1 MLRFY
6 APNSDFYSEIQ
17 ELTQNFWGKNWRLG
31 ALIQSQRLNTF
42 LFHPFY
48 HLRYSQN
55 LHSLNNVSVGFPISF
70 MQQTSRI
77 PQHISAFYMLFK
89 CRRRTARW
97 KVGRVIEQ
105 RAALSWAAARLLDAR
120 SSGRPTAGQAAAAP
134 PHLAYCLL
142 AIHGAAATL
151 PVLSVHSDQ
160 SPKYV
165 TWSSYIGSWKVKSV
179 KLNSLSS

>member
-1 MLRFY
+1 M
-6 APNSDFYSEIQ
+6 NSWYSVWIFKAKD
-17 ELTQNFWGKNWRLG
+17 LIHSCFIRSITWDTCRICR
-31 ALIQSQRLNTF
+31 ALIM
-42 LFHPFY
+42 
-48 HLRYSQN
+48 
-55 LHSLNNVSVGFPISF
+55 SVWV
-70 MQQTSRI
+70 SRI
-77 PQHISAFYMLFK
+77 LLCNRLTVGRILQHISAFYMLFK

-165 TWSSYIGSWKVKSV
+165 TWSSYIGTWKVKSV
-179 KLNSLSS
+179 TLNSLSS